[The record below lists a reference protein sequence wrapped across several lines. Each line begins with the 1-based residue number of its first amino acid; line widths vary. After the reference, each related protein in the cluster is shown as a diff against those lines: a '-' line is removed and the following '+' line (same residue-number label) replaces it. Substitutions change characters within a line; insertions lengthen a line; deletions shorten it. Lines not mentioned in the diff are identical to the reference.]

1 MQLLFLEVVTAR
13 DKGGTTMEEY
23 AENQKKI
30 LDIKVN
36 ILKMAEKAME
46 TAVKEKDSAMIS
58 AIAEIVKAINQ
69 RFLLE
74 ICKLFGTHL

>member
-1 MQLLFLEVVTAR
+1 
-13 DKGGTTMEEY
+13 MEEY

-58 AIAEIVKAINQ
+58 AIAEIVKAIN
-69 RFLLE
+69 
-74 ICKLFGTHL
+74 

>member
-46 TAVKEKDSAMIS
+46 PAVKEKDSAMIS
-58 AIAEIVKAINQ
+58 AIAEIVKAIN
-69 RFLLE
+69 
-74 ICKLFGTHL
+74 

>member
-1 MQLLFLEVVTAR
+1 MQLLFLEVVTVR
-13 DKGGTTMEEY
+13 GKGGMTEY

>member
-1 MQLLFLEVVTAR
+1 MR
-13 DKGGTTMEEY
+13 GKGGMTMEEY

-58 AIAEIVKAINQ
+58 AIAEIVKAIN
-69 RFLLE
+69 
-74 ICKLFGTHL
+74 

>member
-58 AIAEIVKAINQ
+58 AIAEIVKAIN
-69 RFLLE
+69 
-74 ICKLFGTHL
+74 

>member
-1 MQLLFLEVVTAR
+1 
-13 DKGGTTMEEY
+13 MEEY

-46 TAVKEKDSAMIS
+46 DAVKERDPAMVA
-58 AIAEIVKAINQ
+58 AIAE
-69 RFLLE
+69 LL
-74 ICKLFGTHL
+74 KNY

>member
-1 MQLLFLEVVTAR
+1 
-13 DKGGTTMEEY
+13 MEEY

-36 ILKMAEKAME
+36 ILKMAEKFME
-46 TAVKEKDSAMIS
+46 ITVKEKDSAMIS

-74 ICKLFGTHL
+74 ICKLFGMHL

>member
-1 MQLLFLEVVTAR
+1 
-13 DKGGTTMEEY
+13 
-23 AENQKKI
+23 
-30 LDIKVN
+30 
-36 ILKMAEKAME
+36 MAEKFME
-46 TAVKEKDSAMIS
+46 ITVKEKDSAMIS

>member
-1 MQLLFLEVVTAR
+1 
-13 DKGGTTMEEY
+13 MEEY

-30 LDIKVN
+30 LDIKAN

-58 AIAEIVKAINQ
+58 AIAE
-69 RFLLE
+69 LLQNY
-74 ICKLFGTHL
+74 

>member
-1 MQLLFLEVVTAR
+1 
-13 DKGGTTMEEY
+13 MEEY

-58 AIAEIVKAINQ
+58 AIAEIVKAINP
-69 RFLLE
+69 RVLLE

>member
-1 MQLLFLEVVTAR
+1 
-13 DKGGTTMEEY
+13 MEEY

-69 RFLLE
+69 GFHLE